1 MSGQGWT
8 DFQSGACMCKRSTD
22 YDSIRGGADDY
33 ESTIGAKSLLNGQG
47 YTMDPSKTAS
57 QRLTGLNMEQNMGI
71 PYATSGGR
79 RPRGRPRKS
88 TKKKTKKRSQR
99 GGQET
104 AGATPRP
111 SEYYNGS
118 QRLGMPIT
126 QSMDGRDVGNVNL
139 MPRDANGVNPFL
151 AKGGFTEIQSSSI
164 TQPISSVLSSL
175 TSFEN
180 TCDSIISTF
189 NSSQDS
195 LAEMLG
201 ATAVTG
207 GGKQE
212 KNIIKKIKDLK
223 RSVARY
229 RKNLMNKQ
237 KKYQQRGGGI
247 MDSIKRL
254 FSQDQD
260 KEQEKYNQENN
271 HQQINNNHTGGKKKK
286 KTTKK
291 RTTRKRTTKK
301 VILN

>member
-47 YTMDPSKTAS
+47 YTMDPSKTGS
-57 QRLTGLNMEQNMGI
+57 QRLTGLNMRENMGI

-79 RPRGRPRKS
+79 RQRGRPRKS

-118 QRLGMPIT
+118 QRMGMPIT
-126 QSMDGRDVGNVNL
+126 NSMDGRDVGNVNL
-139 MPRDANGVNPFL
+139 MPHNASGVNPFL

-164 TQPISSVLSSL
+164 TQPVSSVLSSL

-212 KNIIKKIKDLK
+212 KNLIKKIKDLK

-237 KKYQQRGGGI
+237 KKNQQRGGGI

-260 KEQEKYNQENN
+260 KEQEKYNHENS

-291 RTTRKRTTKK
+291 KTTRKRTTKK
-301 VILN
+301 K